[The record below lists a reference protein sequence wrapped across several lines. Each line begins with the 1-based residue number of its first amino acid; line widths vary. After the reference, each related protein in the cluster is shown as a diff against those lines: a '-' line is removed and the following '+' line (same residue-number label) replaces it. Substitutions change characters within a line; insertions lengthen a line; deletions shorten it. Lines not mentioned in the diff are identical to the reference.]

1 MFTLAQPACHFYN
14 PYEELAMQQEL
25 QRRRHIEA
33 YLRQREAEEMKR
45 RRAER
50 VAELERR
57 RQAEF
62 GRRRPARGRY
72 SMCDGGMESVLGAL
86 YGGRSQAQPWRQ
98 QEGLQNDTARK
109 PTTTPARNSTPTPV
123 PVSTPTPTEPKLDED
138 PQVDTAPSYTAVQL
152 ILSSFTALQ
161 SSFTL
166 PTRLD
171 FEPNTSKLA
180 YTPNNASLHGYE
192 HALTGLLT
200 QLDAVE
206 SYGDDGVRRARKEAV
221 KMIEK
226 ELERLDGIKV
236 EVWRRTH
243 ELEVVKSSTGTEV
256 DPAFVPLPE
265 DDVRDAEMEDSL
277 QTGALESTID
287 QRSVLEETLA
297 LADTNPTEPIAS
309 SEVEVSTPPEHVDTD
324 IALVSTPSL
333 DTELTVPGPATLTSH
348 LNLTPEPLARSLTSP
363 SPSEISESDS
373 DSDLELEEYVDIE
386 TVSASEDEGTDL
398 EEVENDGDL
407 ELMGDWDMDF

>member
-62 GRRRPARGRY
+62 GRRRLARGRY
-72 SMCDGGMESVLGAL
+72 SMCDGGMESLLGAL

-123 PVSTPTPTEPKLDED
+123 PLPEPTPAEPKLDED

-152 ILSSFTALQ
+152 VLSTFTALQ
-161 SSFTL
+161 SDFTFT
-166 PTRLD
+166 TRLD

-297 LADTNPTEPIAS
+297 NQTEPTAS
-309 SEVEVSTPPEHVDTD
+309 SEVEVSTPLEHVDTD
-324 IALVSTPSL
+324 IAPASTPSL
-333 DTELTVPGPATLTSH
+333 DTGHTVPGHMALASPQTPS
-348 LNLTPEPLARSLTSP
+348 PEPLTRSLTSP